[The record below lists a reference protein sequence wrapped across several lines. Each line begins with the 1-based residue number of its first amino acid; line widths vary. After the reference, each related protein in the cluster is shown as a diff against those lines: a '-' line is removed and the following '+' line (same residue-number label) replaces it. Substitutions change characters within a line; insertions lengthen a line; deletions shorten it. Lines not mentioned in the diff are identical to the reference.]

1 MIGVYIN
8 KSWTWKFHLELKFFN
23 VIFYSPITL
32 DEQCTLFTY
41 LVHLYA
47 LEDFV

>member
-1 MIGVYIN
+1 MIGVYIDE
-8 KSWTWKFHLELKFFN
+8 SWTWKFHWELFN

-32 DEQCTLFTY
+32 DEQCTLLTY